1 MILLFNFLKCETFYS
16 IIYQKGLAYI
26 CLDVSHMATNV
37 IDTIRIEE
45 APFEEVSKAQGHE
58 DIVSKHSD
66 YIVDESKI
74 AGGSADWLFFPSD
87 EKDVIAIINKMR
99 EEGTPITI
107 SGGRTGIVGSA
118 VPFGGAV
125 VSTDEMTKILGLGYD
140 TVAKKYYVRIQP
152 GITLQKLDEIIH
164 NKEFTS
170 EHNIDGEDW
179 VEKFK
184 EESDGYIFPV
194 DPTEMTAAV
203 GGAIAANASGGRS
216 FKYGAMRPWVR
227 RLRVVLDS
235 GEVLDIT
242 RGDHRA
248 ENGVFTI
255 KKEGK
260 DANIKLPTYEMPTVK
275 NAAGL
280 YAKPDMDLIEL
291 FIGSEGIFGFVTEVE
306 LWIIPKP
313 IGLPNVMFF
322 TTENDSI
329 SFVEK
334 LREDQELAVEYI
346 EFFDENSFELL
357 KGKAQTNPALAN
369 VQTIPSEIKTA
380 IFFEIP
386 YTEEDLIDKLEKI
399 GLIAEACNSSIDTCW
414 SAFDEVERENLKAMR
429 HAVPETVNGIIAK
442 RKNEYPGIHKLGTDM
457 SVQHEYF
464 RDIMDVYHSTLQEHK
479 LEYVMWGHIGDSHIH
494 VNILPRNMEELELG
508 KNLYKKFAKKAVEF
522 GGSVSAE
529 HGIGKIKHEYLI
541 VMYGEEGVQQMKDV
555 KNVLDPYGLFNRGNI
570 FDLD

>member
-1 MILLFNFLKCETFYS
+1 MC
-16 IIYQKGLAYI
+16 A
-26 CLDVSHMATNV
+26 DVSLMVTNAIESV
-37 IDTIRIEE
+37 KIDET
-45 APFEEVSKAQGHE
+45 PFEEISKTKGNE
-58 DIVSKHSD
+58 NIVSKHSD

-74 AGGSADWLFFPSD
+74 AGGSAEWLFFPKN
-87 EKDVIAIINKMR
+87 EKEVIAIINKMR
-99 EEGTPITI
+99 EEVTPITI

-125 VSTDEMTKILGLGYD
+125 VSTDEMTKVLGLGYD
-140 TVAKKYYVRIQP
+140 TDTKKYYIRMQP
-152 GITLQKLDEIIH
+152 GITLKDLEEIID
-164 NKEFTS
+164 NKEFTP

-179 VEKFK
+179 VSKFK
-184 EESDGYIFPV
+184 EDSKGYIFPV

-242 RGDHRA
+242 RGQYKA
-248 ENGVFTI
+248 ENGIFKI
-255 KKEGK
+255 KKNGE
-260 DANIKLPTYEMPTVK
+260 DLTITLPTYEMPTAK

-280 YAKPDMDLIEL
+280 YAKSDMDLIEL
-291 FIGSEGIFGFVTEVE
+291 FIGTEGIFGFITEVE
-306 LWIIPKP
+306 MWIIPKP
-313 IGLPNVMFF
+313 HGLPNVMFF
-322 TTENDSI
+322 TSEEDSI

-334 LREDQELAVEYI
+334 LREDKDLAVEYI

-357 KGKAQTNPALAN
+357 KGKAKTNPALAN
-369 VQTIPSEIKTA
+369 VLTIPPEIKTA

-386 YTEEDLIDKLEKI
+386 YTEEQLIEILEKLEI
-399 GLIAEACNSSIDTCW
+399 MAEDCNSTIDSCW
-414 SAFDEVERENLKAMR
+414 SAFDEIERENLKAMR

-442 RKNEYPGIHKLGTDM
+442 RKNDYPGIHKLGTDM
-457 SVQHEYF
+457 SVKHEHF
-464 RDIMDVYHSTLQEHK
+464 REIMDIYHSTLIEHN

-508 KNLYKKFAKKAVEF
+508 KKIYKKFAKKAVEF

-541 VMYGEEGVQQMKDV
+541 VMYGEEGVDQMRKV
-555 KNVLDPYGLFNRGNI
+555 KTVLDPSYLFNRGNI
-570 FDLD
+570 FETA